1 MNTQYC
7 YDNNG
12 REEFKCECNEGFD
25 GKDCG
30 DKCPLDCKDNEICI
44 TDIIGVTKKWICVKK
59 CQALDKFP
67 RSQIS

>member
-12 REEFKCECNEGFD
+12 DEEFKCECNEGFD

-30 DKCPLDCKDNEICI
+30 DQCPLDCKNNGICKPN
-44 TDIIGVTKKWICVKK
+44 IIGGTKKWICD
-59 CQALDKFP
+59 CAENFTGFN
-67 RSQIS
+67 